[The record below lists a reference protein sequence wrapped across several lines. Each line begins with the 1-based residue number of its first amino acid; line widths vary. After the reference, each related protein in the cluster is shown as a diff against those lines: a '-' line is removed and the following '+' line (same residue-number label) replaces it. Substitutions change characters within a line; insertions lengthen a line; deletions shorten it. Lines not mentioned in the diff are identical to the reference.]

1 MSTGRSRFK
10 TIIKKEEL
18 YAMRLIDSHTHLYSK
33 EFEKDFEQ
41 VLQRARNAGVAKFY
55 LPGIDSEVIEDM
67 LKLEQQ
73 YPGEVFPMMG
83 LHPCSVK
90 ENYSAELDLI
100 EKYLSERKFV
110 AVGEIGLDF
119 YWDTTFKPQQCE
131 AFNRQMEWALQY
143 NSPIVIHT
151 RGAMQ
156 ETIAAVKPFAA
167 KGLTG
172 IFHCF
177 GDSAEAAK
185 QIIELGF
192 YLGIGGV
199 LTYKNA
205 NLEKA
210 LKDIPLEYLVL
221 ETDAPYLAPVPFRG
235 KRNESSY
242 LSFIAEKLAA
252 VKKVSVEEVAEIT
265 SLNAEKI
272 FGQ

>member
-1 MSTGRSRFK
+1 
-10 TIIKKEEL
+10 
-18 YAMRLIDSHTHLYSK
+18 MRLIDTHTHLYSK
-33 EFEKDFEQ
+33 EFEKDFEL
-41 VLQRARNAGVAKFY
+41 VLQRARNAGVARFY
-55 LPGIDSEVIEDM
+55 LPGIDSEVIDDM
-67 LKLEQQ
+67 LKLEAL
-73 YPGEVFPMMG
+73 YPGEFFPMMG

-90 ENYSAELDLI
+90 ENYLGELKII
-100 EKYLSERKFV
+100 EKYLAQRKFV

-119 YWDTTFKPQQCE
+119 YWDTTFKEEQYD
-131 AFNRQMEWALQY
+131 AFNKQMELALLY

-151 RGAMQ
+151 RNAMQ
-156 ETIAAVKPFAA
+156 ETIEAVKPFAA
-167 KGLTG
+167 RGLKG

-177 GDSAEAAK
+177 GDSNETAK

-205 NLEKA
+205 NIGEA
-210 LKDIPLEYLVL
+210 LRDIPMQHIVL

-242 LSFIAEKLAA
+242 LTFIAEKLAEI
-252 VKKVSVEEVAEIT
+252 KNISVEEIAEIT
-265 SLNAEKI
+265 STNAEKI